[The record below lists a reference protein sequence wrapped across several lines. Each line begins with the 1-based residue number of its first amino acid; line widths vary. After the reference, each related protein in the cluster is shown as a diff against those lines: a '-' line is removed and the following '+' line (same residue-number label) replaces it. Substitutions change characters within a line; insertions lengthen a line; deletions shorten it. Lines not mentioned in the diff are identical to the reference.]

1 MSTGTRSTLIDRYF
15 DGAVERQATLF
26 DAARNGNER
35 YNRLARSLIEG
46 VRQNSQD
53 WTKVG
58 RRWVSSPMDLV
69 GLYESTSEA
78 LGNSQQRTLALAREW
93 LDDVV
98 ESQREGR
105 EAFRQG
111 IGDVREVVQRVQ
123 ENAPQFLRRNSSQSG
138 NSQKEP
144 VAEQQAE

>member
-1 MSTGTRSTLIDRYF
+1 MSTGTRSSLTDRYF
-15 DGAVERQATLF
+15 DGVIERQATLF
-26 DAARNGNER
+26 DTIRNGNER
-35 YNRLARSLIEG
+35 YNRFARSLVEG

-53 WTKVG
+53 WTEVG
-58 RRWVSSPMDLV
+58 RRWALNPTDLV
-69 GLYESTSEA
+69 GFYESTSEA

-105 EAFRQG
+105 EVFRRG

-123 ENAPQFLRRNSSQSG
+123 ENAPQFLRRNSSRSG
-138 NSQKEP
+138 NGQKES

>member
-1 MSTGTRSTLIDRYF
+1 MSTGTSSSLIDRYF

-26 DAARNGNER
+26 DSVRNGNER
-35 YNRLARSLIEG
+35 SNRFARSLIEG

-53 WTKVG
+53 WTEAG
-58 RRWVSSPMDLV
+58 RRWVTNPMDLV
-69 GLYESTSEA
+69 GLYESTSEV
-78 LGNSQQRTLALAREW
+78 LGNSQQRALALAREW

-123 ENAPQFLRRNSSQSG
+123 ESAPQFLRRNSSQGG
-138 NSQKEP
+138 NGQKEP
-144 VAEQQAE
+144 VAEAQAE